1 MKGSEHMAYSELIK
15 NFDNIRSYMKEFFIY
30 GFKTREEYDK
40 KSARSYDNERRRIQ
54 SYLGNLVSF
63 RQTASGK
70 NMFISLDGRSVTH
83 NPLYRAF
90 KAKSFTNKDITLHF
104 IVLDIL
110 ADGELYTNQEL
121 LHIIDTEYLSDF
133 KEPMSFDES
142 TLRKKLK
149 EYEKVGLVK
158 SVKEG
163 RVVKYGIVQDKIRL
177 EEYRDAIRFFTEENI
192 LGVIGSYLEDKLE
205 QKDEPYVFKNHYIM
219 NAYDT
224 EIIYQLL
231 KAIHEKRQVEITN
244 FSRRSDK
251 EKHWHMIPIK
261 LYVSTQGG
269 RNYLMCK
276 SAAHGQILSYRI
288 DYIQNVILED
298 VVENYDEVAADFDKI
313 ARHMWGVVCNSSKK
327 TEHIEID
334 IQVNAGEDFIVRRL
348 RRERRCGVITKICD
362 DTYRFTADVFDAYEM
377 VPWIRSFFGR
387 IKRVKCS
394 NEEVMNQLKVD
405 IVKMAKEYG
414 VVE

>member
-1 MKGSEHMAYSELIK
+1 MAYSELIK

-54 SYLGNLVSF
+54 SYLGDLVSF

-70 NMFISLDGRSVTH
+70 NMFISLEGRSVTH

-104 IVLDIL
+104 IILDIL

-121 LHIIDTEYLSDF
+121 LHIIDTEYLADF

-149 EYEKVGLVK
+149 EYEQLGLVK
-158 SVKEG
+158 SEKEG
-163 RVVKYGIVQDKIRL
+163 RTVKYGIVKDRIQIED
-177 EEYRDAIRFFTEENI
+177 YRDAIRFYTEENI
-192 LGVIGSYLEDKLE
+192 LGVVGSYLEDRLE
-205 QKDEPYVFKNHYIM
+205 KKQEPYVFKNHYIM

-224 EIIYQLL
+224 EIIYLL
-231 KAIHEKRQVEITN
+231 LQAIHEKRRIQIAN

-251 EKHWHMIPIK
+251 EKHWHVIPIK

-269 RNYLMCK
+269 RNYLICK
-276 SAAHGQILSYRI
+276 SEAHGQILSYRI
-288 DYIQNVILED
+288 DYIQKIALENVM
-298 VVENYDEVAADFDKI
+298 ENYDEIVADFNEM
-313 ARHMWGVVCNSSKK
+313 AQHMWGVVCNSSKK
-327 TEHIEID
+327 TEHIEIEFHVAEEEEY
-334 IQVNAGEDFIVRRL
+334 IIRRL
-348 RRERRCGVITKICD
+348 NRERRCGVITKID
-362 DTYRFTADVFDAYEM
+362 ENTYRFTADVFDAYEM

-387 IKRVKCS
+387 VKRVKCS

-405 IVKMAKEYG
+405 IVKMAKQYG
-414 VVE
+414 VME

>member
-1 MKGSEHMAYSELIK
+1 MAYSELIK

-54 SYLGNLVSF
+54 SYLGDLVSF
-63 RQTASGK
+63 RQTPSGK
-70 NMFISLDGRSVTH
+70 NMFISLEGRSVTH

-90 KAKSFTNKDITLHF
+90 KAKSFTHKDITLHF

-110 ADGELYTNQEL
+110 TDGELYTNQEL
-121 LHIIDTEYLSDF
+121 LHIIDTEYLADF

-149 EYEKVGLVK
+149 EYEQVGLIK

-163 RVVKYGIVQDKIRL
+163 RIVKYGIVEDKIQL
-177 EEYRDAIRFFTEENI
+177 EDYRDAIRFFTEENI
-192 LGVIGSYLEDKLE
+192 LGVVGSYLEDKLE
-205 QKDEPYVFKNHYIM
+205 IKPEPYVFKNHYIM

-224 EIIYQLL
+224 EIIYRLL
-231 KAIHEKRQVEITN
+231 QAIAEKRQVQITN
-244 FSRRSDK
+244 SSRRSKD

-269 RNYLMCK
+269 RSYLMCK
-276 SAAHGQILSYRI
+276 SVAHGQILSYRI

-298 VVENYDEVAADFDKI
+298 VVENYEEATADFDKL
-313 ARHMWGVVCNSSKK
+313 ARYMWGVVCNSSKNI
-327 TEHIEID
+327 EHIEID
-334 IQVNAGEDFIVRRL
+334 FQVNEGEDFIVRRL
-348 RRERRCGVITKICD
+348 RRERRCGAITKINEN
-362 DTYRFTADVFDAYEM
+362 TYRFTADVFDAYEM

-387 IKRVKCS
+387 VKCIKCS
-394 NEEVMNQLKVD
+394 NKEVVNQLKID
-405 IVKMAKEYG
+405 IVKMAKQYE
-414 VVE
+414 VIE

>member
-1 MKGSEHMAYSELIK
+1 MAYSELIK

-54 SYLGNLVSF
+54 SYLGDLVSF
-63 RQTASGK
+63 RQTPSGK
-70 NMFISLDGRSVTH
+70 NMFISLDGRNVTH

-121 LHIIDTEYLSDF
+121 LHIIDTEYLSEF
-133 KEPMSFDES
+133 KEPMNIDES

-149 EYEKVGLVK
+149 EYEQIGLIK
-158 SVKEG
+158 SSKEG
-163 RVVKYGIVQDKIRL
+163 RIVKYGIVIDKIQL
-177 EEYRDAIRFFTEENI
+177 EDYRDAIRFYTEENI
-192 LGVIGSYLEDKLE
+192 LGVVGSYLEDKLE
-205 QKDEPYVFKNHYIM
+205 KKQEPYVFKNHYIM

-231 KAIHEKRQVEITN
+231 TAIYEKRQVEITN
-244 FSRRSDK
+244 FSRRSET
-251 EKHWHMIPIK
+251 EKQWHMIPIK
-261 LYVSTQGG
+261 LYVSAQGG
-269 RNYLMCK
+269 RSYLICK
-276 SAAHGQILSYRI
+276 SVAHGQILSYRI
-288 DYIQNVILED
+288 DYIQKVLLED
-298 VVENYDEVAADFDKI
+298 VVENYDEKVADFEKV

-334 IQVNAGEDFIVRRL
+334 IHVDEREDFIIRRL
-348 RRERRCGVITKICD
+348 RRERRCGTVTKVD
-362 DTYRFTADVFDAYEM
+362 ETTYRFMADVFDTYEM
-377 VPWIRSFFGR
+377 IPWIRSFFGR
-387 IKRVKCS
+387 IKKVKCS
-394 NEEVMNQLKVD
+394 NPEVVKQLKLD
-405 IVKMAKEYG
+405 IEKMAQEYG
-414 VVE
+414 VME